1 MGYIRDTSIEAFNT
15 IKENGLLSQ
24 NRQRVYSIIFKNGPL
39 TGAQVAAL
47 FYSKYGRTSASE
59 TIRNRITEL
68 RNFGVVK
75 EVGKTIDVNTA
86 MKVLVWDVTS
96 KLPIKLERKAKTKC
110 QHCNEKDIFKFY

>member
-1 MGYIRDTSIEAFNT
+1 MSHVRETSIEAFNQ
-15 IKENGLLSQ
+15 IKDDGLLSQ
-24 NRQRVYSIIFKNGPL
+24 NRLRVYSIIYKYGPL

-47 FYSKYGRTSASE
+47 YYSKHGRTSASE

-75 EVGKTIDVNTA
+75 ETGKTIDEHTG

-96 KLPIKLERKAKTKC
+96 KLPIKLETKAKNKC
-110 QHCNEKDIFKFY
+110 PQCNGKGHL